1 MTNPNDIVRV
11 RARNGGRASVY
22 EANAWAQGFSAGL
35 LEGNG
40 VTQNTSADM
49 NVLVGGSSTKPD
61 VLIATNPAGYKI
73 ALDIVGQQAI
83 AITAPASD
91 SRISSIVAYT
101 DDLAIASEDTDVT
114 GSPSSCGLI
123 VVNGSTAASP
133 TAPDDTAI
141 RAAITEDGATGSQA
155 SYVVI
160 ANITV
165 ASTTTTITDTLISI
179 KRAAITSDKI
189 DFTTFNKVIGT
200 NALADNAVTTAKLAS
215 VIDPIIS
222 TATVGS
228 DFALDTFRS
237 GKKHLYGIKT
247 ISSGVAFNETYW
259 NIYQRTSAE
268 RYTINLGTTIKMES
282 MSLAR
287 CEWGELL
294 IYGAYTR
301 NQSISSINVIPVQP
315 LGADGTTSIRISVD
329 IWGS

>member
-101 DDLAIASEDTDVT
+101 DDLALASEDEDVT

-123 VVNGSTAASP
+123 VVNGDTAASP

-165 ASTTTTITDTLISI
+165 ASTTTTITNSLISI
-179 KRAAITSDKI
+179 KSAAIGSDKV
-189 DFTTFNKVIGT
+189 DW
-200 NALADNAVTTAKLAS
+200 
-215 VIDPIIS
+215 
-222 TATVGS
+222 
-228 DFALDTFRS
+228 
-237 GKKHLYGIKT
+237 KT
-247 ISSGVAFNETYW
+247 IVYETAAKTITIAAGETKTVLLRDILEPNEFPIYKKRLISCLLVPTGPGTGSYLDYHFQGLGGSIDQVNYGLSITNTGPAQYTWTYKL
-259 NIYQRTSAE
+259 I
-268 RYTINLGTTIKMES
+268 ILG
-282 MSLAR
+282 
-287 CEWGELL
+287 C
-294 IYGAYTR
+294 
-301 NQSISSINVIPVQP
+301 P
-315 LGADGTTSIRISVD
+315 L
-329 IWGS
+329 

>member
-165 ASTTTTITDTLISI
+165 ASTTTTITNSLISI
-179 KRAAITSDKI
+179 KSAAIGSDKVDCTYYAGDSI
-189 DFTTFNKVIGT
+189 SIGSATTSASGESLLFVTGGYITSGQTSIAFNIPLPKSAIGT
-200 NALADNAVTTAKLAS
+200 NPRFTSGLIWARTVSGNNAINGVNITLFSTTITPLNNHSLGVQVRNGNGAQFPNTTNNTPLAIA
-215 VIDPIIS
+215 
-222 TATVGS
+222 GY
-228 DFALDTFRS
+228 F
-237 GKKHLYGIKT
+237 
-247 ISSGVAFNETYW
+247 
-259 NIYQRTSAE
+259 
-268 RYTINLGTTIKMES
+268 TINFE
-282 MSLAR
+282 
-287 CEWGELL
+287 
-294 IYGAYTR
+294 
-301 NQSISSINVIPVQP
+301 
-315 LGADGTTSIRISVD
+315 
-329 IWGS
+329 